1 MTTKPFSTNNSSP
14 NNSNGR
20 QTQLIEPMLTE
31 RWPKNHKLENIQE
44 AKSIDIYDTE
54 IEVDT

>member
-1 MTTKPFSTNNSSP
+1 MGENELT